1 MSTEIASG
9 FRPQASCSGGLKLPA
24 GRSWL
29 VVAFFTLA
37 LSHPLT
43 LLPQAPYVAPTDPL
57 VKEKLAQWQD
67 LKFGLLMHWG
77 PYSQWGVVESWSIC
91 PEDEGW
97 CRRDSSHGKTYT
109 EYVQNYEAL
118 QTTFDPVKFDP
129 AKWANAAKDAG
140 MKYMV
145 FTTKHHD
152 GFCMFDT
159 KTTDYRITSPKTPFN
174 DDVRANVTKEIF
186 NAFRNEGLWTGA
198 YFSKPDWHSDNYWW
212 RNFPPKDRSVNYPP
226 TKYPDRW
233 KAFQDYSYT
242 QIEELMTD
250 YGKVDILWLDGG
262 WVRPFSS
269 IDTSVSWQK
278 SITIEQDIDMP
289 RIAAMA
295 RAKQSGLLVVD
306 RTVGGEFENYIT
318 PEGHVPDEDPGVP
331 WETCMP
337 MGTSWS
343 WVPNEQYKST
353 DEIIRTLVKVV
364 SRGGSLL
371 LNVAPGPDGQLDS
384 AAYVRLKEVGEWL
397 KVNGEAVYGTRGSSM
412 NNACIDV
419 TSTSRQ
425 RAVTEMIVEET
436 QYVFLDG
443 IGQADHRL
451 IWNESRDV
459 PKAWLVGTEQRL
471 KVERQGD
478 KIVVALPKGKVGRPD
493 MFVLKLVHRWRYLC
507 KYKIE
512 W

>member
-1 MSTEIASG
+1 MRRVCACLAFHFLIVPLSG
-9 FRPQASCSGGLKLPA
+9 H
-24 GRSWL
+24 
-29 VVAFFTLA
+29 
-37 LSHPLT
+37 LSA
-43 LLPQAPYVAPTDPL
+43 QAPYVAPTDPL
-57 VKEKLAQWQD
+57 VKEKLAQWRD

-97 CRRDSSHGKTYT
+97 CRRDSSHGATYT

-118 QTTFDPVKFDP
+118 QTTFDPVRFDP
-129 AKWANAAKDAG
+129 TKWAKAAKEAG

-159 KTTDYRITSPKTPFN
+159 KTTDYRITSPKTPFH
-174 DDVRANVTKEIF
+174 DDVRANVTNEIF
-186 NAFRNEGLWTGA
+186 TAFRKEGLWTGA
-198 YFSKPDWHSDNYWW
+198 YFSKPDWHNDNYWW
-212 RNFPPKDRSVNYPP
+212 RNFPPKDRSVNYLPA
-226 TKYPDRW
+226 KYPERW

-242 QIEELMTD
+242 QVEELMSD

-278 SITIEQDIDMP
+278 AITIEQDIDMP

-318 PEGHVPDEDPGVP
+318 PEGHVPDEDLGVP

-353 DEIIRTLVKVV
+353 DEIIRTLVQVV

-384 AAYVRLKEVGEWL
+384 TAYMRLKEVGEWL
-397 KVNGEAVYGTRGSSM
+397 KVNGEAVYGTSP
-412 NNACIDV
+412 
-419 TSTSRQ
+419 
-425 RAVTEMIVEET
+425 VEHHVLSGLVGLSHAWRKDERRT
-436 QYVFLDG
+436 DYFFLDPLV
-443 IGQADHRL
+443 IGSGTVSVPFPAWKHGEQVSCLGTKNKVKLARGASHLTLRL
-451 IWNESRDV
+451 PTV
-459 PKAWLVGTEQRL
+459 PLSEEGLPVVV
-471 KVERQGD
+471 KVTYMSE
-478 KIVVALPKGKVGRPD
+478 A
-493 MFVLKLVHRWRYLC
+493 F
-507 KYKIE
+507 
-512 W
+512 